1 MQGGKLNAKK
11 IEVRTVFTSEIDI
24 FATHALIDV

>member
-11 IEVRTVFTSEIDI
+11 IAVRNIFASEI
-24 FATHALIDV
+24 FATHTLIDI

>member
-11 IEVRTVFTSEIDI
+11 IAVRNIFESEI
-24 FATHALIDV
+24 FATHALIDI

>member
-11 IEVRTVFTSEIDI
+11 IAVRSIFASEI
-24 FATHALIDV
+24 FATHALIDI

>member
-11 IEVRTVFTSEIDI
+11 IEVRNVFATEI
-24 FATHALIDV
+24 FATHALINI